1 MTMPKQKEKQIR
13 SLRLVKSKSMDKK
26 DWSVPYLN
34 VKEVG
39 RGILQNEKKLTDI
52 IIRYYS
58 YDSFRFEKTRYFA
71 EILGS
76 EKEKFILDSANLDS
90 LIEHV
95 TDVAWP
101 IFQCRKK
108 IKFINNKKFT
118 LIKKQKDPQE
128 K

>member
-1 MTMPKQKEKQIR
+1 
-13 SLRLVKSKSMDKK
+13 MDKK

-58 YDSFRFEKTRYFA
+58 YDSSRFEKTRYFA

-90 LIEHV
+90 LIEYV
-95 TDVAWP
+95 TNSVWP

-108 IKFINNKKFT
+108 IKFINKKKFK
-118 LIKKQKDPQE
+118 LVKKQKVPN
-128 K
+128 KNNPSSSNFF